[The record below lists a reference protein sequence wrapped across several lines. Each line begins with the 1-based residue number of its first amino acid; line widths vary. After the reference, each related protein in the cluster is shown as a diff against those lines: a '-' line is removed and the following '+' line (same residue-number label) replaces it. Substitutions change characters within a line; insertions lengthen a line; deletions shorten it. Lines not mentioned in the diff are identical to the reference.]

1 MNIRL
6 KLRHMYRKVIVA
18 SDSFKGSLSSL
29 DVASGVEKAVHEVYP
44 SCEVIKVNVADG
56 GEGTM
61 DALRETLGGR
71 KMTITVSDPLF
82 RPIEA
87 SYVIL
92 DDGITAVLE
101 MSASSGLPL
110 LTAQERNPSKTSTL
124 GTGELI
130 RDALDKGCR
139 RFLVGIGGS
148 ATNDAGMG
156 MLHALGYRFKD
167 AAGHDLLPVGGSL
180 GMVDSFDDSGIHPAL
195 TESVFIVACDVKAP
209 LYGPEGAAYVFAP
222 QKGADEQMVKELD
235 GGLKH
240 FASVAKQIMGY
251 DYSMDEG
258 SGAAGGLGY
267 AFRQFFEA
275 DLEKGVEMVLD
286 AVHFDDIIKGADLV
300 VTGEGRID
308 GQTLTGKTPFGVAR
322 RAIRQR
328 IPVVAIGGSVAIS
341 PTDAESAGFDKVLR
355 ITPQD
360 MPLEEAMKP
369 EVASDNVYKTIK
381 RFLSL

>member
-1 MNIRL
+1 
-6 KLRHMYRKVIVA
+6 
-18 SDSFKGSLSSL
+18 
-29 DVASGVEKAVHEVYP
+29 
-44 SCEVIKVNVADG
+44 
-56 GEGTM
+56 
-61 DALRETLGGR
+61 
-71 KMTITVSDPLF
+71 MTITVSDPLF

-110 LTAQERNPSKTSTL
+110 LTAQERNPSKTTTL

-167 AAGHDLLPVGGSL
+167 AEGQELVPVGGS
-180 GMVDSFDDSGIHPAL
+180 MDKVDSFDVSGSHPAL
-195 TESVFIVACDVKAP
+195 DESVFIVACDVKAP
-209 LYGPEGAAYVFAP
+209 LYGPSGAAYVFAP

-286 AVHFDDIIKGADLV
+286 AIRFDDIIRGADLV

-308 GQTLTGKTPFGVAR
+308 GQTLAGKTPFGVAR
-322 RAIRQR
+322 RAGRQR

-341 PTDAESAGFDKVLR
+341 PSDAEAAGFDKVLQ
-355 ITPQD
+355 ITPPD

-369 EVASDNVYKTIK
+369 EVASDNVYKAIK

>member
-1 MNIRL
+1 
-6 KLRHMYRKVIVA
+6 MYRKVVVA

-29 DVASGVEKAVHEVYP
+29 EVAGGVEKAVREVYP

-71 KMTITVSDPLF
+71 TVTVTVSDPLF

-92 DDGITAVLE
+92 DDGTTAVLE
-101 MSASSGLPL
+101 MSAASGLPL
-110 LTAQERNPSKTSTL
+110 LTSTERNPSMTTTL

-167 AAGHDLLPVGGSL
+167 AEGHELLPVGGS
-180 GMVDSFDDSGIHPAL
+180 MKDVDSCDMSGCHPAL
-195 TESVFIVACDVKAP
+195 AESVFIVACDVKAP
-209 LYGPEGAAYVFAP
+209 LYGPSGAAYVFAP
-222 QKGADEQMVKELD
+222 QKGADEEMVRELD
-235 GGLKH
+235 GGLRH
-240 FASVAKQIMGY
+240 FASVAKRIMGY
-251 DYSMDEG
+251 DCSMDEG
-258 SGAAGGLGY
+258 AGAAGGLGY
-267 AFRQFFEA
+267 AFRQFLEA

-286 AVHFDDIIKGADLV
+286 AIRFDDIIRDADLV

-308 GQTLTGKTPFGVAR
+308 SQTLTGKTPFGVAR
-322 RAIRQR
+322 RARRQR

-341 PTDAESAGFDKVLR
+341 PSDAEAAGFDKVLQ
-355 ITPQD
+355 ITPPD

-369 EVASDNVYKTIK
+369 EVASDNVYKAIK